1 LADEEAN
8 GEVNDIV
15 EEMLDKAMNRWRDEM
30 VIPVEAEKIVK
41 KLRREQPAVLVLWLD
56 QHAER
61 LISSALS
68 SRLRNYRH
76 DLRKSA
82 GPRAFEKWRSDAIKN
97 KQADPALLAMPY
109 AVNATGAWKKLGD
122 MTKDDLDFVI
132 GQREKSAA
140 ELQLEARF
148 LRQLAQRLE
157 KGQTVSERWGVE
169 ELARIADAA

>member
-1 LADEEAN
+1 MTQDDAN
-8 GEVNDIV
+8 EIV
-15 EEMLDKAMNRWRDEM
+15 EEMLDKAMSRWRDEM

-41 KLRREQPAVLVLWLD
+41 NLRRQQPATLAVWLD
-56 QHAER
+56 AHAER
-61 LISSALS
+61 LITSALS
-68 SRLRNYRH
+68 ARLRNYRH
-76 DLRKSA
+76 DIRKSA

-97 KQADPALLAMPY
+97 KVADPALLAMPY
-109 AVNATGAWKKLGD
+109 AVNAEGAWKKLGD
-122 MTKDDLDFVI
+122 MDRTDLEFVI

-169 ELARIADAA
+169 ELARMADAA